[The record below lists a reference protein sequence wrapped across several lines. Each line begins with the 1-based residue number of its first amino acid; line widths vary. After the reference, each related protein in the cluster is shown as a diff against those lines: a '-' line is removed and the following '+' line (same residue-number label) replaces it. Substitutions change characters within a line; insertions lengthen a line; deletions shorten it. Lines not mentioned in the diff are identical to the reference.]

1 VRVSRPPLHAWA
13 GLLTGSAVHVLAGG
27 AGFTGSI
34 ESIAE
39 LRAHAQAIRGL
50 KPLPAWVFGVLD
62 KLEEQEAECP
72 AKYTT
77 GNICTSRS
85 SAAGASKADE

>member
-1 VRVSRPPLHAWA
+1 
-13 GLLTGSAVHVLAGG
+13 
-27 AGFTGSI
+27 
-34 ESIAE
+34 
-39 LRAHAQAIRGL
+39 
-50 KPLPAWVFGVLD
+50 VLD